1 MNNYAIALTE
11 IQGKPSHKLK
21 EIGDQWQTPKAIAW
35 GLFSTFSHRLGSFV
49 IDIFADD
56 CNHLLPNY
64 YTAQQNALTQELAN
78 DIRKLGGS
86 AAFGNPPYSRPSF
99 DDKDNAITGME
110 NIITWCREQREE
122 GAKIML
128 LIKAATSE
136 TWWPDDADFIQ
147 FIAGRIK
154 FEAPNWYKPE
164 EPRDKPS
171 SSGFASAIVIF
182 DKNWQWESRP
192 KERLS
197 RDDLIAAGNVILQMM
212 ENNKE
217 AA

>member
-1 MNNYAIALTE
+1 MNHYAQALTAT
-11 IQGKPSHKLK
+11 QLLDSHKLK
-21 EIGDQWQTPKAIAW
+21 QIGDQWQTPKALAW
-35 GLFSTFSHRLGSFV
+35 GLFSVFSSRLGGVV

-64 YTAQQNALTQELAN
+64 YTAEKNALAQPLAQ

-86 AAFGNPPYSRPSF
+86 AAFGNPPYSRPCY
-99 DDKDNAITGME
+99 DDDNQAITGMD
-110 NIITWCREQREE
+110 NIITWCRKQREE

-136 TWWPDDADFIQ
+136 TWWPEDADFIQ

-154 FEAPNWYKPE
+154 FEAPNWYKPTTDK
-164 EPRDKPS
+164 DKPS

-182 DKNWQWESRP
+182 DKSWTWESRP
-192 KERLS
+192 HERLN
-197 RDDLIAAGNVILQMM
+197 RDDLIAMGNTLLTMAAL
-212 ENNKE
+212 E